1 MNYETI
7 IRINIYDLIAGDIKL
22 INKIAA
28 ADYAG
33 TAQATSAAGAAKTG
47 STGNFSQTLKNAV
60 SKSEDLDD
68 IFTSAA
74 DKYGVDVNL
83 LKAVAKAESGFK
95 TDAVS
100 SCGAEGVMQ
109 LMPSTAS
116 SLGVSDAFDPA
127 QNIDGGAKYLSGLL
141 NKYGST
147 TLALAAYNAGSG
159 NVDKYGGVP
168 PFEETQNYV
177 KRVLSYAGQD
187 ITAGSANT
195 SSASYGTQQPQNT
208 YSTDSTGSS
217 VSDLLSIGSA
227 DLTQDDYMLLLNIF
241 AQALKQNAI
250 SGAIDNVSNSSSD
263 LSGSYTV

>member
-1 MNYETI
+1 M
-7 IRINIYDLIAGDIKL
+7 INSIDSYATCQTAQ
-22 INKIAA
+22 AA
-28 ADYAG
+28 LSEGTAKAAG
-33 TAQATSAAGAAKTG
+33 TAS
-47 STGNFSQTLKNAV
+47 FSDTLKNAA
-60 SKSEDLDD
+60 SKTENLDD
-68 IFTSAA
+68 IFENASE
-74 DKYGVDVNL
+74 KYGVDINL

-95 TDAVS
+95 SDAVS
-100 SCGAEGVMQ
+100 SCGAQGIMQ
-109 LMPSTAS
+109 LMPSTAA
-116 SLGVSDAFDPA
+116 SLGVSDSFDPE

-141 NKYGST
+141 NKYGDT
-147 TLALAAYNAGSG
+147 KLALAAYNAGSG